1 MKGKIKKLECPSCG
15 ANLTRKFFV
24 GKYKCNYCGTIYTS
38 QNQSTIKIDFT
49 KIYKFIGVIA
59 ALFVLM
65 LLIITQDDADKK
77 TGKKTK
83 TTYKTNISYE
93 TDNSKPKA
101 LDYPESEYMKIVL
114 SKIFGKPYEEVT
126 KEEIDSITYLNIETE
141 WGMYGRGD
149 NKNIIYSFEDY
160 HDYDTFTE
168 FEDNLMCVSISEAEL
183 ENQKYSHK
191 DFTCF
196 KGLMYCPILYISDVL
211 EYEGGFPKLTAIETS
226 GYKRDMDTLKEICN
240 TQKIDMLFVDAGFLT
255 SDVDTTYSW
264 LKDFKDLRILNIS
277 MCDSSEFPAQIGELT
292 KLTELTI
299 ERADN
304 IKELSV
310 LKKLTNLKS
319 LKIEDSRSLKNIDF
333 IEGLAL
339 KVLELECYELKD
351 FSALKDNDTIERL
364 KIVNSYNNASFA
376 PIATMK
382 NVKVLDV
389 DASDFTD
396 YEMIGR
402 LASVEKLYLSVFD
415 SNRSLNFLRNMT
427 KLKEAEFYGCDFDLS
442 LYELEEAK
450 ELRKVLFSGTG
461 ANYVTVSLDKLPAL
475 EDLSLVV
482 PDYSIIFL
490 DEILINDKI
499 KKLTIKDGELWFYK
513 EPVTNNMKLEELVI
527 SNIKPIDKEYK
538 EIEFDKYFK
547 EICNIS
553 TLKSLTIKDSNLSD
567 ISGISKLENLEK
579 LDISGN
585 YVTDVSELKKL
596 KKLKIADFS
605 DNAISG
611 AYSQ

>member
-1 MKGKIKKLECPSCG
+1 MWSKSDKEI
-15 ANLTRKFFV
+15 FV

-101 LDYPESEYMKIVL
+101 LDYPESEYIKIVL

-240 TQKIDMLFVDAGFLT
+240 
-255 SDVDTTYSW
+255 
-264 LKDFKDLRILNIS
+264 
-277 MCDSSEFPAQIGELT
+277 
-292 KLTELTI
+292 
-299 ERADN
+299 
-304 IKELSV
+304 
-310 LKKLTNLKS
+310 
-319 LKIEDSRSLKNIDF
+319 
-333 IEGLAL
+333 
-339 KVLELECYELKD
+339 
-351 FSALKDNDTIERL
+351 
-364 KIVNSYNNASFA
+364 
-376 PIATMK
+376 
-382 NVKVLDV
+382 
-389 DASDFTD
+389 
-396 YEMIGR
+396 
-402 LASVEKLYLSVFD
+402 
-415 SNRSLNFLRNMT
+415 
-427 KLKEAEFYGCDFDLS
+427 
-442 LYELEEAK
+442 
-450 ELRKVLFSGTG
+450 
-461 ANYVTVSLDKLPAL
+461 
-475 EDLSLVV
+475 
-482 PDYSIIFL
+482 
-490 DEILINDKI
+490 
-499 KKLTIKDGELWFYK
+499 
-513 EPVTNNMKLEELVI
+513 
-527 SNIKPIDKEYK
+527 
-538 EIEFDKYFK
+538 
-547 EICNIS
+547 IS

-596 KKLKIADFS
+596 KKLKIVDFS

-611 AYSQ
+611 ASSQ

>member
-1 MKGKIKKLECPSCG
+1 MWSKSDKEI
-15 ANLTRKFFV
+15 FV

-101 LDYPESEYMKIVL
+101 LDYPESEYIKIVL

-141 WGMYGRGD
+141 WGMYGR
-149 NKNIIYSFEDY
+149 
-160 HDYDTFTE
+160 
-168 FEDNLMCVSISEAEL
+168 
-183 ENQKYSHK
+183 
-191 DFTCF
+191 F

-226 GYKRDMDTLKEICN
+226 GYKRDMDTL
-240 TQKIDMLFVDAGFLT
+240 
-255 SDVDTTYSW
+255 
-264 LKDFKDLRILNIS
+264 
-277 MCDSSEFPAQIGELT
+277 
-292 KLTELTI
+292 
-299 ERADN
+299 
-304 IKELSV
+304 
-310 LKKLTNLKS
+310 
-319 LKIEDSRSLKNIDF
+319 
-333 IEGLAL
+333 
-339 KVLELECYELKD
+339 
-351 FSALKDNDTIERL
+351 
-364 KIVNSYNNASFA
+364 
-376 PIATMK
+376 
-382 NVKVLDV
+382 
-389 DASDFTD
+389 
-396 YEMIGR
+396 
-402 LASVEKLYLSVFD
+402 
-415 SNRSLNFLRNMT
+415 
-427 KLKEAEFYGCDFDLS
+427 
-442 LYELEEAK
+442 
-450 ELRKVLFSGTG
+450 
-461 ANYVTVSLDKLPAL
+461 
-475 EDLSLVV
+475 
-482 PDYSIIFL
+482 
-490 DEILINDKI
+490 
-499 KKLTIKDGELWFYK
+499 
-513 EPVTNNMKLEELVI
+513 
-527 SNIKPIDKEYK
+527 
-538 EIEFDKYFK
+538 K

-596 KKLKIADFS
+596 KKLKIVDFS

-611 AYSQ
+611 ASSQ